1 MFVDNRDFSE
11 EDVAYISNTKKV
23 YSISVSYTHLS
34 SYVEPLFLKGI
45 ALSQGLKRDDEAIA
59 VFDQALQLDPSNF
72 DAWLGKGMALANK
85 GDYYGSLACLQ
96 TASRI
101 DPLQPSGWNNEG
113 VILLKMGRYQE
124 ALDCFD
130 KALLLDPN
138 YEQAQRNRDD
148 TLQDMDRIIFL
159 GSR

>member
-1 MFVDNRDFSE
+1 
-11 EDVAYISNTKKV
+11 
-23 YSISVSYTHLS
+23 
-34 SYVEPLFLKGI
+34 
-45 ALSQGLKRDDEAIA
+45 
-59 VFDQALQLDPSNF
+59 
-72 DAWLGKGMALANK
+72 MALANK

-138 YEQAQRNRDD
+138 YEQAERNRNN
-148 TLQDMDRIIFL
+148 TLQDMNRIVFL